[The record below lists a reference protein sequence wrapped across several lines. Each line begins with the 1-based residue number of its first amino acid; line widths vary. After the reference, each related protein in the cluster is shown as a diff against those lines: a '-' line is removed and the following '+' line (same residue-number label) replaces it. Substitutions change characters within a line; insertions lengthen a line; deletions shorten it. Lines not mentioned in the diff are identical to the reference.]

1 MNRKSYPERVRSA
14 LFHAIKKTAAN
25 LDACVKVPGKDFS
38 RKRKLPLQTM
48 LLMLIGM
55 GGGSLSKELYD
66 WFGYTPSTATASA
79 FVQQRNKIRS
89 KAIEMIF
96 NEFVASA
103 MPTMTFRGYRLF
115 AVDGSDLR
123 LPSDPTNDFSLIR
136 NMDGQKQYN
145 LAHLNAMF
153 DLMSKYYPH
162 IAELSED
169 EVAKQA
175 PFGAKWRLLAQ
186 VEVRCYILISNIS
199 GSVKVAPLQI
209 LQFPVILPHK
219 FQDAEKFNL
228 QFSDFS
234 EITETADKLRWLRY
248 QKGLRQRDVADYAG
262 IYRSTYIHYEEYGK
276 DFYSPKHMEK
286 IAQLFEVPVER
297 LLDDYN
303 LFLRNGQGKQIKA
316 IRMKLGLT
324 QREYADRL
332 GISLCNLKQWEQ
344 NRKQLFKST
353 WEKYFK

>member
-1 MNRKSYPERVRSA
+1 MPFQLINSA
-14 LFHAIKKTAAN
+14 
-25 LDACVKVPGKDFS
+25 FS
-38 RKRKLPLQTM
+38 RK
-48 LLMLIGM
+48 
-55 GGGSLSKELYD
+55 
-66 WFGYTPSTATASA
+66 
-79 FVQQRNKIRS
+79 
-89 KAIEMIF
+89 
-96 NEFVASA
+96 
-103 MPTMTFRGYRLF
+103 
-115 AVDGSDLR
+115 
-123 LPSDPTNDFSLIR
+123 
-136 NMDGQKQYN
+136 
-145 LAHLNAMF
+145 
-153 DLMSKYYPH
+153 KY
-162 IAELSED
+162 I
-169 EVAKQA
+169 
-175 PFGAKWRLLAQ
+175 FGATLL
-186 VEVRCYILISNIS
+186 VENTVDIKLN
-199 GSVKVAPLQI
+199 
-209 LQFPVILPHK
+209 
-219 FQDAEKFNL
+219 
-228 QFSDFS
+228 
-234 EITETADKLRWLRY
+234 TEDLLRWLRY

>member
-1 MNRKSYPERVRSA
+1 MGQRKAPCALEPHVKEILHPVRGAGRSHLHRHHRA
-14 LFHAIKKTAAN
+14 HQGHF
-25 LDACVKVPGKDFS
+25 D
-38 RKRKLPLQTM
+38 LQARE
-48 LLMLIGM
+48 GRA
-55 GGGSLSKELYD
+55 
-66 WFGYTPSTATASA
+66 PC
-79 FVQQRNKIRS
+79 
-89 KAIEMIF
+89 
-96 NEFVASA
+96 
-103 MPTMTFRGYRLF
+103 
-115 AVDGSDLR
+115 DLR
-123 LPSDPTNDFSLIR
+123 RPLR
-136 NMDGQKQYN
+136 RE
-145 LAHLNAMF
+145 
-153 DLMSKYYPH
+153 YYPN
-162 IAELSED
+162 IVELSGD

-186 VEVRCYILISNIS
+186 VEGRCYILISNIS

-209 LQFPVILPHK
+209 VQFPVILPHK

-286 IAQLFEVPVER
+286 IAQLFEDPVER

-303 LFLRNGQGKQIKA
+303 LFLRNGQGKQIKT